1 MTQNLRKSKIQKKTL
16 CIKRKKKIKEIP
28 AKTIKEIKNGQIIQ
42 AKKLFQTWE
51 KQAFPKM
58 KKSIMQYKTYSRE
71 NKERHVL
78 RDLLSSFKNKLNR
91 WKN

>member
-42 AKKLFQTWE
+42 AKKLFQT
-51 KQAFPKM
+51 
-58 KKSIMQYKTYSRE
+58 
-71 NKERHVL
+71 
-78 RDLLSSFKNKLNR
+78 
-91 WKN
+91 